1 MKTKNGIK
9 DWLRI
14 YRFLTNPDERRKR
27 RRKEEIKQRI
37 EDKKKD
43 VGL

>member
-1 MKTKNGIK
+1 MKISSGKK